1 MPSWRFRCACTP
13 GLQEAGQQS
22 HVSFNTHEWSSSF
35 LSQPARPPLKQ
46 LLAHRVQGAESPL
59 STYITNLPV
68 GVPGIPMFFSRE
80 AIAAIEYPP
89 VSEQVKKRCKW

>member
-1 MPSWRFRCACTP
+1 M
-13 GLQEAGQQS
+13 QEAGQQPER
-22 HVSFNTHEWSSSF
+22 VAQDLVTHWTSIF